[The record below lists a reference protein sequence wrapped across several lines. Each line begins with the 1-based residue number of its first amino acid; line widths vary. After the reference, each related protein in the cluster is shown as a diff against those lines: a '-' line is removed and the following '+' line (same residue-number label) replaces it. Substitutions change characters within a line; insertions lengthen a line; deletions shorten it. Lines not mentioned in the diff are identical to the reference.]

1 MSLSKTIKLTVQD
14 YDISLSSK
22 LKFYRGDKLKLCFEI
37 TEIGVVYNNSG
48 TVASR
53 EVIPVLPTDG
63 ELYFEDPDL
72 NDSIG
77 AVCIV
82 DNQIVFIVDSVYTQK
97 VGTSRM
103 QIVLKDE
110 DGCRVAL
117 PPFEF
122 EVRDIIF
129 EDYNFS

>member
-1 MSLSKTIKLTVQD
+1 M
-14 YDISLSSK
+14 
-22 LKFYRGDKLKLCFEI
+22 
-37 TEIGVVYNNSG
+37 YNNSG
-48 TVASR
+48 TVVSR
-53 EVIPVLPTDG
+53 EVIPVLLTGG

-77 AVCIV
+77 VVSIV

-97 VGTSRM
+97 